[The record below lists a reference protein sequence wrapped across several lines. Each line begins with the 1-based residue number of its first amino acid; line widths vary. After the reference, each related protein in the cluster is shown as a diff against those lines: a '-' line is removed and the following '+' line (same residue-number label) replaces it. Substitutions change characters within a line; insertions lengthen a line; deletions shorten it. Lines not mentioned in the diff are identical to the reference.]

1 MTRLE
6 HDSEDIF
13 VEIVDLKD
21 STAEEVVVKNDD
33 GSYTVFINARI
44 AYERQQ
50 EALEHAMRHIDN
62 NDFSKEDIQQI
73 EAVAHQIAETVAAP
87 TPQKKTREERLA
99 ENFARKR
106 KRAIRLNHMTKAEK
120 IRSLE
125 GKIKRARL
133 RMMEAKDEATYEK
146 YKKKVWENEIR
157 LNWLLD
163 KDPFEDFR

>member
-13 VEIVDLKD
+13 VELVDLKD
-21 STAEEVVVKNDD
+21 SPAEEVVVQNED

-62 NDFSKEDIQQI
+62 DDFNKEDIQQI
-73 EAVAHQIAETVAAP
+73 EAIAHQIEETVTAP
-87 TPQKKTREERLA
+87 VPHKKTREERLA

-133 RMMEAKDEATYEK
+133 RMMEAQDEETYYK
-146 YKKKVWENEIR
+146 YQKKVWDNEKR
-157 LNWLLD
+157 LDLLLG